1 MSPPD
6 QSEGAAGGNV
16 PTSAEARPR
25 RDFLAVVVRFQSLIG
40 LALVLAG
47 GVAFSP
53 VRRGTLLFLAPDNVA
68 NIIRAVSETGII
80 ALGMTF
86 VIITGGIDLSV
97 GALLGLSSVLTAT
110 LLVNL
115 EWGVLPTLAGV
126 LAAGTLFG
134 MAQGLISARFRL
146 EAFIVTLAGL
156 QVARGLALVISHNQY
171 INITF
176 GDGPGLAPPAFA
188 VLGTRLFGNVVP
200 VATLVFLTLAV
211 IATVVLNTT
220 RFGRYVFAVGGNERA
235 SRLSGIPVGRVR
247 VAVYGLTGFMS
258 AAAGIVHAG
267 QFSFGSPND
276 GAGYELTAIAAVVI
290 GGTSLFGG
298 AGTMVGT
305 IAGSIML
312 GALANIL
319 QLNNISAALQ
329 LLATG
334 AIIVLAAVLQAI
346 VGRRDGSAR

>member
-1 MSPPD
+1 
-6 QSEGAAGGNV
+6 
-16 PTSAEARPR
+16 
-25 RDFLAVVVRFQSLIG
+25 
-40 LALVLAG
+40 
-47 GVAFSP
+47 
-53 VRRGTLLFLAPDNVA
+53 VA

-115 EWGVLPTLAGV
+115 GWGVLPTLVGV

-171 INITF
+171 INISF
-176 GDGPGLAPPAFA
+176 GEGAGLAPPAFA

-200 VATLVFLTLAV
+200 VATLVFLALAV

-235 SRLSGIPVGRVR
+235 SRLSGIPVARVR
-247 VAVYGLTGFMS
+247 VTVYGLTGFMS

-346 VGRRDGSAR
+346 VGRREGSAR